1 VPDGADDSRTVTVG
15 RVSLTDGPV
24 DADDLSG
31 MPVNL
36 SVNVTAKG
44 KIPVNEKGEEKR
56 FPKGGLAYRVP
67 GSASLQVEVE
77 GEVMA
82 DVEADIAQYG
92 IVFGIDPDMFTDK
105 KAPAYVVFDAQTGAI
120 REIGTR

>member
-1 VPDGADDSRTVTVG
+1 MRRSVSR
-15 RVSLTDGPV
+15 R
-24 DADDLSG
+24 
-31 MPVNL
+31 
-36 SVNVTAKG
+36 
-44 KIPVNEKGEEKR
+44 
-56 FPKGGLAYRVP
+56 GLAYRVP
-67 GSASLQVEVE
+67 GSASLQIEVE

-82 DVEADIAQYG
+82 DVDAGIAQYG